1 MLKHLRNVA
10 RNIAHKFSVS
20 ANHFAYLAS
29 SGCSKSIL
37 LDFITQEIHPEEYSI
52 ERNHILLSQC
62 KENLE
67 RIVSQEEM
75 ANIKKA
81 YLIVD
86 FCQKNS
92 DSELSGSYKFT
103 FELVNGKN
111 AVGIVNAVTLIQK

>member
-20 ANHFAYLAS
+20 AHHFAYLAS
-29 SGCSKSIL
+29 SGCSKSIF
-37 LDFITQEIHPEEYSI
+37 LDFITQKIHPEEYSI
-52 ERNHILLSQC
+52 KRNHILLSQC
-62 KENLE
+62 KENFE

-92 DSELSGSYKFT
+92 DSELPGRYKFT
-103 FELVNGKN
+103 FELINGKK
-111 AVGIVNAVTLIQK
+111 AIGTVNSVALIQK